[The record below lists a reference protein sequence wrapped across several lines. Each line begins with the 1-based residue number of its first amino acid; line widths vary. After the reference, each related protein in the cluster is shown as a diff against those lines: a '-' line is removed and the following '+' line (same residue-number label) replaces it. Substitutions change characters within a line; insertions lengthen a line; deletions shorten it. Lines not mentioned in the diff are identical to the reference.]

1 MARCLRVLLLHRI
14 PAAITR
20 NIGPGVLTVTIQ
32 AGRQICAIDRQACQ
46 ACASGM
52 DHPQPVVTEITAAR
66 VGETMVPNSK
76 EQGLLGD
83 GPDLHDG
90 IGLAAID
97 GELRPSQSWLDGD
110 LTGAAACI
118 GTRAVSNK
126 YVCSIIAAIEI
137 LECSR
142 LGSHHRDPV
151 AEGLMEALVEIKDS
165 KGVRRNVGVISGQV
179 EVF

>member
-1 MARCLRVLLLHRI
+1 
-14 PAAITR
+14 
-20 NIGPGVLTVTIQ
+20 
-32 AGRQICAIDRQACQ
+32 
-46 ACASGM
+46 M

-137 LECSR
+137 LECSPF
-142 LGSHHRDPV
+142 GSHHTDQPPDV
-151 AEGLMEALVEIKDS
+151 LIEP
-165 KGVRRNVGVISGQV
+165 
-179 EVF
+179 

>member
-1 MARCLRVLLLHRI
+1 
-14 PAAITR
+14 
-20 NIGPGVLTVTIQ
+20 
-32 AGRQICAIDRQACQ
+32 
-46 ACASGM
+46 
-52 DHPQPVVTEITAAR
+52 
-66 VGETMVPNSK
+66 MVPNSK

-83 GPDLHDG
+83 GPDLHEG

-97 GELRPSQSWLDGD
+97 GMLRPSQSWLDGD
-110 LTGAAACI
+110 FTGAAACI

-142 LGSHHRDPV
+142 LGFYHGDQV
-151 AEGLMEALVEIKDS
+151 AEGLMESLVEIKDS

-179 EVF
+179 EVFWVEPGPQLVGIGRIEWLGERGLDGAIGHTQEFDQTCVPRVALERDQPLICRPLNMANVPGCVTIEGL